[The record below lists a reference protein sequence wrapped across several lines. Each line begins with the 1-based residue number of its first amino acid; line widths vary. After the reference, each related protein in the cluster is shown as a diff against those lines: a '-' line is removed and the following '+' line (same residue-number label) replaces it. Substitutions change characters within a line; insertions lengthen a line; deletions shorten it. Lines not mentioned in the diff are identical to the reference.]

1 MLPSHSRLAYP
12 DFRPSYA
19 TAPNQRDKTPGV
31 FLSHGVSP
39 FASSSYLP
47 AGPSDWDGTD
57 AGSCLRSAE
66 QTDTIIINRK

>member
-19 TAPNQRDKTPGV
+19 TAPNQPDKTPGV
-31 FLSHGVSP
+31 FLSHG
-39 FASSSYLP
+39 SSYLP